1 MEEGYTGLYPIA
13 MPVSNDPL
21 VLFLLATCYF
31 RLAFADCPSL
41 LYNSWTEAMYEWP

>member
-1 MEEGYTGLYPIA
+1 MLMDFLVPMFLQDE
-13 MPVSNDPL
+13 L
-21 VLFLLATCYF
+21 VLFLLPPSYF